1 MVDSHDSLVFLAF
14 LAAMLAATLAL
25 YAWYRRRAGLRPVA
39 RKLLP
44 ELMSEGM
51 LVLDARDRV
60 VDLNQV
66 AAAILG
72 VPLKGA
78 IGRDA
83 ASILRATPRLLELV
97 RASTPQAEIVLGTGA
112 TAAYYDVSIS
122 SLTHRQN
129 WRMGK
134 LVVLYDVTE
143 QRRYQEHLAE
153 QQRDLAILAERERL
167 SRELQDSL
175 DAALGSVIDLSRQAR
190 SLLPEDRPAADA
202 ALGRLTAIARDA
214 NVDVREYLL
223 GVRTSTVSGEGLL
236 STLRQYATSYGEM
249 SGMRV
254 EWIGPQQE
262 SDPVLDLWVQVQLVR
277 IAQEALTNARHRRA
291 TRARVSYREQDGRAQ
306 IVIEDD
312 GAAPAPSQMAG
323 PHSPSGPHTM
333 RERAEEVGGR
343 LEVRP
348 APDGGTQVVVEIPPP
363 PRPHPLPTSRP
374 SGGPA

>member
-14 LAAMLAATLAL
+14 LAAMLAAALAL

-60 VDLNQV
+60 VDLNQA

-78 IGRDA
+78 IGRDV
-83 ASILRATPRLLELV
+83 ASILRAMPRLLELV

-190 SLLPEDRPAADA
+190 SLLPDDRPAADA

-223 GVRTSTVSGEGLL
+223 GVRSATASAEGLL

-254 EWIGPQQE
+254 EWVAPEQE

-291 TRARVSYREQDGRAQ
+291 TRARVSYREQDGHVQ
-306 IVIEDD
+306 IVIQDD
-312 GAAPAPSQMAG
+312 GAAPAPSQMAV
-323 PHSPSGPHTM
+323 PHSPSRPHTM
-333 RERAEEVGGR
+333 RERAEEVGGS
-343 LEVRP
+343 LEIRP
-348 APDGGTQVVVEIPPP
+348 APGGGTLVIVQVPLRPPP
-363 PRPHPLPTSRP
+363 ADRFPKEL
-374 SGGPA
+374 A